1 LAIKIGEIIEAAT
14 GGFTAQC
21 YELHQPPPFGAL
33 VRVSEGDIVI
43 YAAVADA
50 ATTSIEPGRRPIARG
65 GGEEAEDDVFSAN
78 PQLEKLLRT
87 DFRAMVV
94 GHKDGGGIRQY
105 LPPRPARIH
114 SFVYNC
120 EPGETAEFTRSL
132 DYLSILINVA
142 ERADDLV
149 AASLRG
155 AAVVHAEPRAFLVS
169 AGKELAALLSDDTHR
184 LNAILRRI
192 RI

>member
-1 LAIKIGEIIEAAT
+1 LAIKIGEVIEAAT

-21 YELHQPPPFGAL
+21 YELHNPPPFGAL
-33 VRVSEGDIVI
+33 VRVSEGDIDI

-65 GGEEAEDDVFSAN
+65 GGEEAEGDVFDAN

-87 DFRAMVV
+87 DFRALVV
-94 GHKDGGGIRQY
+94 GHKDSFGIRQY

-114 SFVYNC
+114 SFVYTC
-120 EPGETAEFTRSL
+120 EPEETAEFTRSL
-132 DYLSILINVA
+132 DYLGLLVNAGERSDELI
-142 ERADDLV
+142 

-155 AAVVHAEPRAFLVS
+155 AAAAHGEPRDFLVG
-169 AGKELAALLSDDTHR
+169 AGKELAVMLSDDTQR
-184 LNAILRRI
+184 LNSILRRLKV
-192 RI
+192 

>member
-1 LAIKIGEIIEAAT
+1 LAIKTGEVIEAAT

-21 YELHQPPPFGAL
+21 YELHNPPPFGAL
-33 VRVSEGDIVI
+33 VRVSEGDIDI

-50 ATTSIEPGRRPIARG
+50 STTSIEPGRRPIARG
-65 GGEEAEDDVFSAN
+65 GGEEAEGDVFDAN

-87 DFRAMVV
+87 DFRAVVV

-114 SFVYNC
+114 SFVYVC
-120 EPGETAEFTRSL
+120 EPGETAEFTKSL
-132 DYLSILINVA
+132 DYLSLLVDA
-142 ERADDLV
+142 GERPDELT

-155 AAVVHAEPRAFLVS
+155 VAAAHKEPRQFMVS
-169 AGKELAALLSDDTHR
+169 AGKELALLLSDDTHR
-184 LNAILRRI
+184 LNSILKRLKV
-192 RI
+192 

>member
-1 LAIKIGEIIEAAT
+1 MTIKIGEIIEAAT

-21 YELHQPPPFGAL
+21 YELHSPPPFGGL
-33 VRVSEGDIVI
+33 VRVSEGDIDI

-65 GGEEAEDDVFSAN
+65 GGEEAEGDVFSAN

-87 DFRAMVV
+87 DFRAVVV
-94 GHKDGGGIRQY
+94 GHRDGGNIRQY

-114 SFVYNC
+114 SFVYIC
-120 EPGETAEFTRSL
+120 ELEQTAEFTRSL
-132 DYLSILINVA
+132 DYLGLLVNAGERSDELI
-142 ERADDLV
+142 

-155 AAVVHAEPRAFLVS
+155 AAAANREPREFLVS
-169 AGKELAALLSDDTHR
+169 AGKELAVLLSDDTHR
-184 LNAILRRI
+184 LNSILRRLKV
-192 RI
+192 

>member
-1 LAIKIGEIIEAAT
+1 LAIKTGEVIEAAT
-14 GGFTAQC
+14 GGFAAQC
-21 YELHQPPPFGAL
+21 YRLHNPPPFGAL

-65 GGEEAEDDVFSAN
+65 GGEGDDGDVFSAN

-87 DFRAMVV
+87 DFRAVVV

-114 SFVYNC
+114 SFVYTC
-120 EPGETAEFTRSL
+120 EPEEIAEFTRSL

-142 ERADDLV
+142 ERADELV

-155 AAVVHAEPRAFLVS
+155 AAVVHAEPRAFLVA

-192 RI
+192 KV

>member
-1 LAIKIGEIIEAAT
+1 MAIKIGEVIEAAT

-21 YELHQPPPFGAL
+21 YELHSPPPFGAL
-33 VRVSEGDIVI
+33 VRVSEGDIDI

-65 GGEEAEDDVFSAN
+65 GEQEGDIFDTN

-87 DFRAMVV
+87 EFRAVVV
-94 GHKDGGGIRQY
+94 GHKDGGNIRQY

-114 SFVYNC
+114 SFVYIC
-120 EPGETAEFTRSL
+120 EPEETAEFTRSL
-132 DYLSILINVA
+132 DYLSILIDA
-142 ERADDLV
+142 GERSDELI

-155 AAVVHAEPRAFLVS
+155 AAAAHQEPRQFLVA
-169 AGKELAALLSDDTHR
+169 AGKELAVLLSDDTQR
-184 LNAILRRI
+184 LNSILRRLKV
-192 RI
+192 